1 MKNARR
7 ILHGTNITTYFKVL
21 KNYNF
26 EYNNESVDINV
37 SMAISG
43 FDFSNNRSNKMSVF
57 AVKDSMMRKIKD
69 ALVESEET
77 GSPVIYYE

>member
-1 MKNARR
+1 
-7 ILHGTNITTYFKVL
+7 
-21 KNYNF
+21 
-26 EYNNESVDINV
+26 
-37 SMAISG
+37 MAISG